1 MGKMI
6 ADAAV
11 VNSKIADAA
20 EVNLKIADAAVVNS
34 KMIADAAVVNSK
46 IADVVVVNSKMIA
59 DAAEVNSKIADAAEE
74 NRCSQKCYINRRW
87 YTGNNVWC
95 ACSLSGRCAATVQC
109 AARNVLLPDEDHSW
123 SVH

>member
-1 MGKMI
+1 MGI

-11 VNSKIADAA
+11 VNSRIADAA
-20 EVNLKIADAAVVNS
+20 EVNS
-34 KMIADAAVVNSK
+34 KMIADAVVVNSK
-46 IADVVVVNSKMIA
+46 IADA
-59 DAAEVNSKIADAAEE
+59 DEVNSKIADAAEE

-95 ACSLSGRCAATVQC
+95 ARSLSGRCAATVQY